1 MGKLVSSKTQSVGA
15 AVNLGSLAPGTTIS
29 TIPVIDND
37 YSVLTACQAWEKYFI
52 CVVFI
57 NSHSS
62 SFSCLIALFGTFSIT
77 LNRCNKENILILYL
91 ILG

>member
-1 MGKLVSSKTQSVGA
+1 MGKLVSLKTQSVGA
-15 AVNLGSLAPGTTIS
+15 AVNLGSLAPGTIS
-29 TIPVIDND
+29 IIPVIDND

-57 NSHSS
+57 NSHSN

-77 LNRCNKENILILYL
+77 LNGCNTENILVLSL